1 MKVALIGATGYI
13 GSALLQETLA
23 RGHSVTALVRNPAK
37 LQQHDRL
44 TGKAVDLLDT
54 AALTEALKG
63 HDVVLASYNPGH
75 DGDDVRQRMAAGGRS
90 IIDATKA
97 AGVPRLLTV
106 GGAGSLQVAPGVQ
119 VLDNPE
125 FPAQWRPGAEGTRD
139 FLHMLRDEPTLDW
152 TMLSPAAL
160 IEPGGK
166 EGDFRLGLD
175 DLVVDA
181 AGKSRITTGDYAVAM
196 VDELENPKHPRRRF
210 TLAY

>member
-1 MKVALIGATGYI
+1 
-13 GSALLQETLA
+13 
-23 RGHSVTALVRNPAK
+23 
-37 LQQHDRL
+37 
-44 TGKAVDLLDT
+44 
-54 AALTEALKG
+54 
-63 HDVVLASYNPGH
+63 
-75 DGDDVRQRMAAGGRS
+75 MAAGGRS
-90 IIDATKA
+90 IIDAAKA
-97 AGVPRLLTV
+97 AGVARLLTV
-106 GGAGSLQVAPGVQ
+106 GGAGSLYVAPGVQ

-139 FLHMLRDEPTLDW
+139 FLNMLRDEPTLNW

-196 VDELENPKHPRRRF
+196 VDELENPKHARRRF